1 MKFIIAAACI
11 SIAAVF
17 VPVPVSSQTSQQS
30 DQQPEQQSQQ
40 LPATTASATKL
51 SGAQWLLKMASSI
64 QQRNYQISLVVNRPS
79 ADTVPYLWRHG
90 VFDDG
95 VSMEQLNILN
105 GPGKEYIRVNRV
117 ISVFEPDAAPYSL
130 AGNLIDGPIPS
141 QLLLAPLAW
150 QAGYEFIAV
159 GRGRV
164 SGRVAQQIRI
174 ISRDNTRYSYQLWVD
189 EETAMPLKLNML
201 DLNGQLVK
209 QVQVSQIQVTDEPD
223 AYFDRINHAMLPP
236 VSAPA
241 QTIHQHG
248 WRIAYL
254 PTGMREVR
262 RNTHRLVITGQV
274 VEYAMLSDG
283 LVEVSIYVMPAVNA
297 DVQNNFYRHEAKT
310 LLTLVEGDVQVSVI
324 GEIPPQTANKIATS
338 LSARIQ

>member
-1 MKFIIAAACI
+1 MKFTTTAACI
-11 SIAAVF
+11 CIAAVF
-17 VPVPVSSQTSQQS
+17 ISVKTWSQDAPQNQQNIEPASTNSLSSTGQ
-30 DQQPEQQSQQ
+30 
-40 LPATTASATKL
+40 

-64 QQRNYQISLVVNRPS
+64 QQRNYQISLVVNRPNS
-79 ADTVPYLWRHG
+79 DTVPYLWRHG

-95 VSMEQLNILN
+95 VTMEQLNVLN

-130 AGNLIDGPIPS
+130 SGNLIDGPIPN
-141 QLLLAPLAW
+141 QLLLAPMAL

-174 ISRDNTRYSYQLWVD
+174 ISRDSTRYSYQLWVD

-236 VSAPA
+236 VSPVGH
-241 QTIHQHG
+241 TVHQHE
-248 WRIAYL
+248 WRVAYL
-254 PTGMREVR
+254 PAGMREVR
-262 RNTHRLVITGQV
+262 RNTHRLIVTGQV

-283 LVEVSIYVMPAVNA
+283 LVDVSIYVMPSTNA
-297 DVQNNFYRHEAKT
+297 DVQNNLYRHEAKT
-310 LLTLVEGDVQVSVI
+310 LLTLVEGDIQVSVI

-338 LSARIQ
+338 LSARIR